1 MYTHRTHKAHDY
13 HSYDTSGVLAMLV
26 LNRGSTSVFRKDPV
40 LDREQQIVI
49 AGALALIELS
59 RLDAFFYTKDEV
71 LTKRDALIYDD
82 EEAQGA
88 FALLPNAFY
97 VRDVIFDIGAYTLE
111 WYRSS
116 ASSIFA
122 NPSFKMDSVR
132 TEFSKVVSG
141 QLDGF
146 YSQMTLAE
154 LLMTTEN
161 GVVVA
166 SELGDN
172 SYARMGD
179 EYVHI
184 RETSWFNQSEGN
196 LDFETVELIRRS
208 VPDILRW

>member
-1 MYTHRTHKAHDY
+1 MYTHRTHRTHDY
-13 HSYDTSGVLAMLV
+13 HSYDTSGVLALLV
-26 LNRGSTSVFRKDPV
+26 LNRGSKSVFRKDPV
-40 LDREQQIVI
+40 LNREQQIII

-59 RLDAFFYTKDEV
+59 RLDAFFYSKVDV
-71 LTKRDALIYDD
+71 LTRRDALIYED

-88 FALLPNAFY
+88 FALLPNSFY
-97 VRDVIFDIGAYTLE
+97 VRDVIFDLGTYTLE

-122 NPSFKMDSVR
+122 NPGFKVDSVR
-132 TEFSKVVSG
+132 AEFAKVVSG
-141 QLDGF
+141 QLEGF

-161 GVVVA
+161 GVVAA

-172 SYARMGD
+172 SYARLGD

-208 VPDILRW
+208 VPEILKW